1 MCLWAAGLRVL
12 GPVLT
17 APPVPAQ
24 DILTHITK
32 KEFDVLLAMDQ
43 LNLEREKNKVFLQF
57 RECAAAGLFAA
68 CPSGTQGPQPS
79 ASATSSTVSLH
90 GSVRGAKSLGK
101 VMRIMSPS
109 WAVSPQLGACGHG
122 DTQGTTL

>member
-1 MCLWAAGLRVL
+1 M
-12 GPVLT
+12 LT

-32 KEFDVLLAMDQ
+32 KEFDILLAMDQ

-57 RECAAAGLFAA
+57 RECAAAGLFAT

-122 DTQGTTL
+122 DTQGMTL